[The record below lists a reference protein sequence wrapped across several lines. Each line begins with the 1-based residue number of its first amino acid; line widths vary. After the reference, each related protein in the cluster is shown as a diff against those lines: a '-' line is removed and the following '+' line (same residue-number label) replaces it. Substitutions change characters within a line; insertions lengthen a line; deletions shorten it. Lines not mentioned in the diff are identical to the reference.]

1 MALKATVYKAELAIA
16 DMDRHYYH
24 THPLTIALHPSE
36 TIERMMVRLAVFARY
51 ASEHLQFTRGLSTDD
66 EPDLWQKTYTGDIEH
81 WIELGQLDEKRL
93 KKAVNQS
100 QKVTLVGYHGN
111 AFDVWWQQNQ
121 NKCQRHSHLEV
132 IALAPETVAQLT
144 QLVNRSM
151 RIQANISDGTLWLSD
166 EQQNVEVNF
175 TTLQSSELI
184 A

>member
-36 TIERMMVRLAVFARY
+36 TIERMMVRLAVFACY
-51 ASEHLQFTRGLSTDD
+51 ASESLQFTRGLSTDN
-66 EPDLWQKTYTGDIEH
+66 EPDLWQKAYTGEIEH

-100 QKVTLVGYHGN
+100 QRVTLVGYHGN
-111 AFDVWWQQNQ
+111 AFDVWWQQNS
-121 NKCQRHSHLEV
+121 NKCQRHHNLE
-132 IALAPETVAQLT
+132 IISLTPETVDQLT
-144 QLVNRSM
+144 QLANRSM
-151 RIQANISDGTLWLSD
+151 RIQANISDGILWLND
-166 EQQNVEVNF
+166 DQHNVEVNF

-184 A
+184 T